1 MEVQKYVQL
10 VDGKL
15 IIDIKSYALAE
26 LAPKL
31 REVAANSPNKIDDAI
46 VEGAISLLEKL

>member
-15 IIDIKSYALAE
+15 IIDIKAYALIE
-26 LAPKL
+26 LAPKI
-31 REVAANSPNKIDDAI
+31 RELAAKSENKIDDAI

>member
-1 MEVQKYVQL
+1 MEVQKYVQI

-15 IIDIKSYALAE
+15 IIDVTPKIREIAAKSE
-26 LAPKL
+26 
-31 REVAANSPNKIDDAI
+31 NKIDDAI